1 MGLTTKRFSV
11 VDANRYPYIL
21 SHMFSISMNEMQRWL
36 RNYERLRH
44 SKQPNGSWVSS
55 KYPIEGMHWRELQQ
69 IYLPELKMC
78 WGPACN
84 SLKKLWKSYKIAGRN
99 GEPRGDFAWK
109 IRNIQSAMGIEKSEF
124 PELEGMDDEESEE
137 ELTDEEVQAK
147 REEEKESGGG
157 EWNINFGTSEERS
170 ELYTEEWSEEDK
182 QLLKEE
188 RESED
193 DWWFN

>member
-44 SKQPNGSWVSS
+44 SKQPNESWVSS
-55 KYPIEGMHWRELQQ
+55 KYPIEGMHWTELQQ
-69 IYLPELKMC
+69 LYLPELKMC

-99 GEPRGDFAWK
+99 GEPRGDIAWRINRIK
-109 IRNIQSAMGIEKSEF
+109 SAMGLEKSNF
-124 PELEGMDDEESEE
+124 PELEGMDDEDQ
-137 ELTDEEVQAK
+137 ELTDEEIQLK
-147 REEEKESGGG
+147 REEKEENGGD
-157 EWNINFGTSEERS
+157 FGTSEEES
-170 ELYTEEWSEEDK
+170 EFTEEWSEEDK

-188 RESED
+188 REAED
-193 DWWFN
+193 DWWFS